1 MAFQGTFDLLKKTSK
16 MTHWLKV
23 LVQIYRYEAAKAQI
37 LTAATGM
44 TGACFAIWIDAVDA
58 NQASS
63 LWILP
68 FSAGGFLNI
77 ALVSVLPEL
86 LQDKN
91 PKESL
96 IQLCFLFLGV
106 STMALIC
113 LVWVRHFQELL
124 IKYWLNWISWI

>member
-1 MAFQGTFDLLKKTSK
+1 
-16 MTHWLKV
+16 
-23 LVQIYRYEAAKAQI
+23 
-37 LTAATGM
+37 M

-58 NQASS
+58 NQATS

-68 FSAGGFLNI
+68 FSAGDFLNI

-96 IQLCFLFLGV
+96 IRLMFLILGV
-106 STMALIC
+106 FTMALIC
-113 LVWVRHFQELL
+113 LF
-124 IKYWLNWISWI
+124 

>member
-1 MAFQGTFDLLKKTSK
+1 M
-16 MTHWLKV
+16 V
-23 LVQIYRYEAAKAQI
+23 LTYRYEAAKAQI

-96 IQLCFLFLGV
+96 IQLCFLFLGI

-113 LVWVRHFQELL
+113 LFWVRHFEELL
-124 IKYWLNWISWI
+124 RIG